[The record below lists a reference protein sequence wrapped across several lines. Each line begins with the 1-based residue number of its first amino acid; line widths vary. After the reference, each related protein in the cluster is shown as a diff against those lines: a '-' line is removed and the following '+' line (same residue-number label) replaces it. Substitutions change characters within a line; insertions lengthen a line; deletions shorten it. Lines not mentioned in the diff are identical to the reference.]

1 MQGDKG
7 SAPLYKLVERIAG
20 EARRFVVMFVY
31 LWLMFGLFV
40 LLEAIVGSRM
50 ASAWVVITRLLRTW
64 RRRELHRRELSV
76 LSSRD
81 FGDLPVPQSLINE
94 EIRRWPRQ
102 KWNQQ
107 WSQVNYKRGH
117 PCDGIGRTR

>member
-1 MQGDKG
+1 MQ
-7 SAPLYKLVERIAG
+7 KLERSGTSKAAAVE
-20 EARRFVVMFVY
+20 
-31 LWLMFGLFV
+31 
-40 LLEAIVGSRM
+40 
-50 ASAWVVITRLLRTW
+50 W

-94 EIRRWPRQ
+94 EIRRWPWQ
-102 KWNQQ
+102 KWSQQ
-107 WSQVNYKRGH
+107 WSQVTYKRGH